1 MLSGTFIVI
10 REDGAELHL
19 LTRDEVGFYLS
30 RFFTG
35 CDYNK
40 VRRGYWGRDTLDA
53 FPAYPVAVAE
63 DIALT
68 YEGEHS
74 ERVRYLAACLALG
87 SPINPDAD
95 SDSDGGTRVDNP
107 HPLPVTPPG
116 GITLEALMN

>member
-19 LTRDEVGFYLS
+19 LPRDEVGFYLS

-35 CDYNK
+35 CDYDK
-40 VRRGYWGRDTLDA
+40 VRRGSWGRNTLDA
-53 FPAYPVAVAE
+53 FAAYPVAVAE

-68 YEGEHS
+68 YDGPHS

-87 SPINPDAD
+87 SPINPDG

-107 HPLPVTPPG
+107 HPLPVSPPG
-116 GITLEALMN
+116 GVTLEALMN